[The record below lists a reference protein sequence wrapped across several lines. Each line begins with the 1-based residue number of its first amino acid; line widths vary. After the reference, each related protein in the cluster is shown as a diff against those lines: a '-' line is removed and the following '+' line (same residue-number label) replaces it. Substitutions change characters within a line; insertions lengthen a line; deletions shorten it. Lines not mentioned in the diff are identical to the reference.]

1 MPIEKEGQIIWID
14 CADDEQVPKDNK
26 NDLVPDF
33 PSPISNSPGPSINS
47 PKPSLTAIGGVPARE
62 PPVNVETDN
71 TEVPAETDKMKVHK
85 KSFMTDYWS
94 LDLIGDPQ
102 NPAEKSIPGIH
113 PQWEE
118 ILGIFQFVDPSTK
131 EWIAHWDYT
140 HGLPRFYKYGYLWVH
155 PKIKGKFA
163 WAWSPLEDPFAAE
176 RGM

>member
-1 MPIEKEGQIIWID
+1 M
-14 CADDEQVPKDNK
+14 ADSYY
-26 NDLVPDF
+26 F
-33 PSPISNSPGPSINS
+33 
-47 PKPSLTAIGGVPARE
+47 TWE
-62 PPVNVETDN
+62 PPLPVNVETDN
-71 TEVPAETDKMKVHK
+71 KGAPAETDKTRVPK
-85 KSFMTDYWS
+85 KSFMTDLWS

-118 ILGIFQFVDPSTK
+118 ILGVFQFVDPTTG
-131 EWIAHWDYT
+131 EWLAHWDDK
-140 HGLPRFYKYGYLWVH
+140 HGLPRFYKYGFLWVH